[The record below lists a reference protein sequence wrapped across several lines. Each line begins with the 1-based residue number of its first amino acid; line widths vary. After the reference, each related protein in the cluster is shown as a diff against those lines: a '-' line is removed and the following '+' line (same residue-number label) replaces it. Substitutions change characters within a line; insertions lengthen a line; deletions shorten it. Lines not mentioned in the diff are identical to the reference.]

1 MANLAGSG
9 RRSAASVTRKSNGF
23 RVLGA
28 METGLFLAKGE
39 EKAFLRNEIGS
50 KSEITLR
57 SRGVEASGPPLP
69 LRSGF

>member
-1 MANLAGSG
+1 
-9 RRSAASVTRKSNGF
+9 
-23 RVLGA
+23 